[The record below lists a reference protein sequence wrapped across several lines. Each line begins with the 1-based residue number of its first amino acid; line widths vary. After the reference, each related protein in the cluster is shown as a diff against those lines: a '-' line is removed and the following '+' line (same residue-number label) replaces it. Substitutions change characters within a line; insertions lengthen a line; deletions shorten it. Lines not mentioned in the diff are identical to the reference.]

1 MAIVDVRYWD
11 DLTPEQRV
19 ALMTEIEE
27 ALIAQAKS
35 DIPANEV
42 DIRPALPT
50 ADVTMGAGVV
60 ANTWFQTPAGGYA
73 NTPLV
78 AWTLGAQQNAA
89 LVMFADPNG
98 NLARITV
105 SNATTTLAIIETWY
119 ARSYQTDGGDVGAVN
134 IQRIGA
140 KGFFRQVFLFKKTET
155 MTIQVAGANVLS
167 EFPMLILLA
176 EPAGTTVGCKA

>member
-1 MAIVDVRYWD
+1 MAIIDVRYWD

-27 ALIAQAKS
+27 ALIAQAKQ
-35 DIPANEV
+35 DIPSNEV

-50 ADVTMGAGVV
+50 ADVTMGGGVV
-60 ANTWFQTPAGGYA
+60 ANTWTVTPAALYA
-73 NTPLV
+73 NTAFV
-78 AWTLGAQQNAA
+78 AWTLGNQQNAA

-105 SNATTTLAIIETWY
+105 SNATTTLAIIETWW
-119 ARSYQTDGGDVGAVN
+119 ARTYQRDGGHVTATT
-134 IQRIGA
+134 QERIGA

-155 MTIQVAGANVLS
+155 MNIFVSGAAVAS

-176 EPAGTTVGCKA
+176 EPAGTTVGCKV